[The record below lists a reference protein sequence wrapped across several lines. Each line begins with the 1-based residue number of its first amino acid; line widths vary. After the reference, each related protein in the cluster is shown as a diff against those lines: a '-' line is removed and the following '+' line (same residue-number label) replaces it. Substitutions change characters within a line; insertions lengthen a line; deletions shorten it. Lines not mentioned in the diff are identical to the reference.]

1 MKGNPVNIIL
11 LIIFLSGLILVSS
24 LFYQGATKNP
34 ADKIFYGGSII
45 TMEGNIPQ
53 YVQAVATSAD
63 KIIFAGSQKDTFR
76 YKGKQTELI
85 DLKGRAMLPGFI
97 DPHLHPAAI
106 GFFYYATNIRADED
120 WHVSGL
126 KNTQA
131 TTHDEF
137 IEALKRAESQLK
149 DPNEWLIV
157 GGYAKYYH
165 GDIGRVDLEKIS
177 STRPVIMFQRSFH
190 EAWLNTKA
198 LEKLNITSE
207 TVKQIPGIDLDNGH
221 FVEDACINFLWPK
234 LVGIIL
240 GGDRWKIGLE
250 EGIQYLHENG
260 ITTIMDPLAFDGLTA
275 EQQEQFKEVMDAKD
289 IPFRTYMVAE
299 PRLAFEKGGADVAV
313 TYIDNLSKKDG
324 VNIKYMKAAKGF
336 VDGAFFAQLFR
347 MKGGFTDGHQGVWIT
362 PPDELK
368 QILTVFWN
376 KGYPLHIHAQGDEGI
391 ESILKTITEL
401 KKENPGSTSRV
412 VFHHLGYPT
421 LDQIKKMK
429 ALGIHAS
436 ILPYYLHAL
445 GDIYSTHGL
454 TPEKAQHMT
463 PGASFFKEG
472 IITSLHSDF
481 FMAPSNPLYTAWCAA
496 TRIGAISGKVL
507 APEERLTV
515 FQALQGITINA
526 ADTFGM
532 ENEIGSI
539 KAGKKADFTILAED
553 PLKVDPI
560 RLKDIK
566 IVGKVFNGKYYE
578 LNKN

>member
-1 MKGNPVNIIL
+1 
-11 LIIFLSGLILVSS
+11 
-24 LFYQGATKNP
+24 
-34 ADKIFYGGSII
+34 
-45 TMEGNIPQ
+45 
-53 YVQAVATSAD
+53 
-63 KIIFAGSQKDTFR
+63 
-76 YKGKQTELI
+76 
-85 DLKGRAMLPGFI
+85 
-97 DPHLHPAAI
+97 
-106 GFFYYATNIRADED
+106 
-120 WHVSGL
+120 
-126 KNTQA
+126 
-131 TTHDEF
+131 
-137 IEALKRAESQLK
+137 
-149 DPNEWLIV
+149 
-157 GGYAKYYH
+157 
-165 GDIGRVDLEKIS
+165 
-177 STRPVIMFQRSFH
+177 
-190 EAWLNTKA
+190 
-198 LEKLNITSE
+198 
-207 TVKQIPGIDLDNGH
+207 
-221 FVEDACINFLWPK
+221 
-234 LVGIIL
+234 
-240 GGDRWKIGLE
+240 
-250 EGIQYLHENG
+250 
-260 ITTIMDPLAFDGLTA
+260 
-275 EQQEQFKEVMDAKD
+275 
-289 IPFRTYMVAE
+289 
-299 PRLAFEKGGADVAV
+299 V